1 MSFTIAITGKGG
13 VGKTTLA
20 GLFITRLI
28 ARRCRP
34 VLAVDADPNM
44 CLDTLL
50 GVRAQDTVGRVREE
64 TRDLACRGLAVGI
77 SKQELL
83 ELKISQSLVEGPD
96 FDLIAMGRPE
106 GPGCYCYANNV
117 LKATL
122 DEIAANYPFVV
133 IDNEAGLENLSR
145 RIVRKV
151 DLLVLVSDPSE
162 RGLTTLG
169 RLFDLAREMKVE
181 YGKLAVVVNR
191 LKYPLTSELSERMR
205 DSLRPDYFVG
215 LPEDNPVAE
224 LGEKGASLW
233 ELTEPNEVITRMD
246 NFLSDIGLQPVPM
259 VVTIQGVR
267 EPNQREAPDCEASR
281 KG

>member
-20 GLFITRLI
+20 GLFVTRLI
-28 ARRCRP
+28 ACRCRP

-44 CLDTLL
+44 CLDVLL
-50 GVRAQDTVGRVREE
+50 GVKAQHTVGSLREE
-64 TRDLACRGLAVGI
+64 AREIAARGLAAGI

-83 ELKISQSLVEGPD
+83 ELRISQSLVEGPD

-122 DEIAANYPFVV
+122 EEIADNYPFVV

-145 RIVRKV
+145 RIVRKA

-162 RGLTTLG
+162 RGLATLG
-169 RLFDLAREMKVE
+169 RLFDLVREMKVE

-191 LKYPLTSELSERMR
+191 LKSPLLSAPAERLR
-205 DSLRPDYFVG
+205 ESLSPDYFVG
-215 LPEDNPVAE
+215 LPENEAVSV
-224 LGEKGASLW
+224 LGEKGGNLW
-233 ELTEPNEVITRMD
+233 ALKRPNEVVARMD
-246 NFLSDIGLQPVPM
+246 SFISEIGLQ
-259 VVTIQGVR
+259 T
-267 EPNQREAPDCEASR
+267 ASTAAAGPGSSR
-281 KG
+281 ATS

>member
-20 GLFITRLI
+20 GLFVTRLI

-44 CLDTLL
+44 CLDSLL
-50 GVRAQDTVGRVREE
+50 GVRAQDTVGRLREE
-64 TRDLACRGLAVGI
+64 TREISGRGLAVGI
-77 SKQELL
+77 SKREFL

-122 DEIAANYPFVV
+122 EEIASNYPFVV

-145 RIVRKV
+145 RIVRKA

-191 LKYPLTSELSERMR
+191 LKSPLLSEPVERLR
-205 DSLRPDYFVG
+205 DSLRPDYFFG
-215 LPEDNPVAE
+215 LPEDDPVAE
-224 LGEKGASLW
+224 LGEKGGSLW
-233 ELTEPNEVITRMD
+233 VLKEPNEVVVRVD
-246 NFLSDIGLQPVPM
+246 DFLSEIGLQPVPM
-259 VVTIQGVR
+259 VVASHGVR
-267 EPNQREAPDCEASR
+267 EPNQMEVPGCELPR